1 MTTAFLAG
9 FAVCAWGAW
18 RLALGQTRPPP
29 LPSLGEYQTTITLPP
44 SGAMQRRR
52 EHDGHGRK

>member
-9 FAVCAWGAW
+9 VAVLALSAW

-29 LPSLGEYQTTITLPP
+29 LPSLGEYQTTLTIPP

-52 EHDGHGRK
+52 EHDGRK